1 MRISNA
7 ELEAEEEAEAEG
19 DNNGQTEPNGWAQ
32 ANFDSFEEED
42 DKEKQPW
49 SY

>member
-7 ELEAEEEAEAEG
+7 ELEAEEEAEG
-19 DNNGQTEPNGWAQ
+19 DNNGQAESDGWAQ

-42 DKEKQPW
+42 DKEKQTW